1 MDVNLNYGGKQRR
14 MRDSLLTADCIGP
27 HPTVANGVDYAVH
40 AGQTQTMCFGVS
52 TESSGLRSTAQLI
65 VPPPFNKPNAPR
77 HDVLNDD
84 GAVSVDTIC
93 SLSLSS

>member
-1 MDVNLNYGGKQRR
+1 
-14 MRDSLLTADCIGP
+14 MRIKVRTKREADNNVSFMKRKDMRSSGTFGLLLMVWT
-27 HPTVANGVDYAVH
+27 NGVDYAVR
-40 AGQTQTMCFGVS
+40 AGQTQTMCFGV
-52 TESSGLRSTAQLI
+52 STAQLI